1 MPSAPRAL
9 RGGTVRLTFSGSIIT
24 APMPMPSLKAKGGAS
39 SPSKGSW
46 IYETF
51 QQRRLIGAAH
61 PSLNSA
67 KRSCVPPPIS
77 GQIAP
82 PGAPPSPSRRLC
94 PLNPLLPIGRA
105 ALLFSIPH
113 TRPTSPRPREL
124 ERPCPRNI
132 RSFSAAWDCGQ
143 LTKKK
148 IAQMPSWSSHPH
160 LISSSGS
167 LKPIQLAN
175 SPARWPSTT
184 PLSSDQAKTLLVPC
198 ALSDPADSR
207 QPS

>member
-1 MPSAPRAL
+1 M
-9 RGGTVRLTFSGSIIT
+9 RLTSSGSIIT
-24 APMPMPSLKAKGGAS
+24 APHTAVIAEGERGAIVAWQGQMDLRNLS
-39 SPSKGSW
+39 TAAPYWS
-46 IYETF
+46 
-51 QQRRLIGAAH
+51 GAAIPELGPRGRGQPH
-61 PSLNSA
+61 A
-67 KRSCVPPPIS
+67 FHRRSPARSHRRVRRRALPGAFVLSTRCF
-77 GQIAP
+77 QL
-82 PGAPPSPSRRLC
+82 GAPPPCSQY
-94 PLNPLLPIGRA
+94 G
-105 ALLFSIPH
+105 
-113 TRPTSPRPREL
+113 TRVPPAPRPREL

-143 LTKKK
+143 LTTKKF
-148 IAQMPSWSSHPH
+148 AQMLSWSRHPH

>member
-1 MPSAPRAL
+1 M
-9 RGGTVRLTFSGSIIT
+9 RLTSSGSTIT
-24 APMPMPSLKAKGGAS
+24 APRPMPSLKAKGGTS
-39 SPSKGSW
+39 SLGKGSW

-67 KRSCVPPPIS
+67 KRSRTAACVPPPIS
-77 GQIAP
+77 GQIAQ

-94 PLNPLLPIGRA
+94 PLNPLHPIGRA
-105 ALLFSIPH
+105 APLFSIPH

-143 LTKKK
+143 LTTKK
-148 IAQMPSWSSHPH
+148 IAQMLSWSRHPH

-175 SPARWPSTT
+175 YPARWPSTT
-184 PLSSDQAKTLLVPC
+184 PLSSDQAKTLLVPY